1 MGENGKDEIL
11 EEIWKIKEQFSSRN
25 LNDLEK
31 IIQEANDIAKEEGF
45 PEAIDCPRLKR
56 PA

>member
-1 MGENGKDEIL
+1 MVENERDEII
-11 EEIWKIKEQFSSRN
+11 EEIWKIKKEFSSRN
-25 LNDLEK
+25 LNNLKK
-31 IIQEANDIAKEEGF
+31 IVQEANDIAKKEGF

>member
-1 MGENGKDEIL
+1 MEGNEKDEIL
-11 EEIWKIKEQFSSRN
+11 EEIWEIKEAFSSRN

-31 IIQEANDIAKEEGF
+31 IIQEANDIAEREGF
-45 PEAIDCPRLKR
+45 PEAIDCPELKR